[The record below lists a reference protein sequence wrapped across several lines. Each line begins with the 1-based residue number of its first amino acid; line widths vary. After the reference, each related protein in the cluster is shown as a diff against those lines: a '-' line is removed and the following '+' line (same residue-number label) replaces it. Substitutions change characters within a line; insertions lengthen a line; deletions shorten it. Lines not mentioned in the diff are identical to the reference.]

1 MNQNIMPRNQ
11 YTVTRTGIV
20 VGCAHIQKPYVPV
33 DEHAQLIQNSL
44 LKSKEDV
51 CVQSIVA
58 YIVTALVALIAAL
71 FHIFPQ
77 LA

>member
-1 MNQNIMPRNQ
+1 MNQNVMPRNQ

-20 VGCAHIQKPYVPV
+20 IGCAHIQKPYVPV

-44 LKSKEDV
+44 LNSKEDV
-51 CVQSIVA
+51 CTESVVA

-77 LA
+77 FA